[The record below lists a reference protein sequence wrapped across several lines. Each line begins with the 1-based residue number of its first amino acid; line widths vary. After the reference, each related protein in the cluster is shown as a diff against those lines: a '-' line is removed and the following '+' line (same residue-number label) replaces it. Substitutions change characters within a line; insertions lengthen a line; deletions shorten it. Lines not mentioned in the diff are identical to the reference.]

1 MLLLFHLVFF
11 CFCICIC
18 VCFCFWFSFCF
29 AFSVLSIINFSH
41 RLCGLLTVDLCLNLS
56 CLVVSTPGTLQL
68 NERKEKIQWKPYMK
82 NHEIAF
88 SLVSL
93 FLSGSKRSASFFQ
106 DNKYTSF
113 SFSFQIQLKVVQI
126 SDNYFRNMQAV
137 RSEYSREI
145 EREREWFEYFKRYS
159 FSLNKI

>member
-1 MLLLFHLVFF
+1 MKLRFLSFLF
-11 CFCICIC
+11 
-18 VCFCFWFSFCF
+18 
-29 AFSVLSIINFSH
+29 
-41 RLCGLLTVDLCLNLS
+41 
-56 CLVVSTPGTLQL
+56 
-68 NERKEKIQWKPYMK
+68 
-82 NHEIAF
+82 
-88 SLVSL
+88 

-145 EREREWFEYFKRYS
+145 DRERES
-159 FSLNKI
+159 DSSTLNATLLA

>member
-18 VCFCFWFSFCF
+18 VCFWFSFCF

-88 SLVSL
+88 SRFSL
-93 FLSGSKRSASFFQ
+93 SETREARASFRII
-106 DNKYTSF
+106 NTPSF
-113 SFSFQIQLKVVQI
+113 SFSFQVQLKVFQI
-126 SDNYFRNMQAV
+126 SDNYFGNMQAV

-145 EREREWFEYFKRYS
+145 ERERES
-159 FSLNKI
+159 DSST